1 VCILADC
8 RYRDNAKNLMPKVTR
23 RQDVARIAEPYC
35 LTADYLEISDC
46 KLLLNSISSCFRDIV
61 P

>member
-1 VCILADC
+1 
-8 RYRDNAKNLMPKVTR
+8 MPKVTR